1 MDVDERVEPGT
12 GLQYEPEPQGEDRAT
27 IARASVQPTS
37 GVSTLTN
44 ISMSYNEHYDTYKI
58 ILYRITHITIPEFRV
73 SAGFKQF
80 KIVIT
85 DGHAREYYILKRYS
99 EFETLNGMFSDI
111 KSPFPPKLW
120 SETYDKTGYRRSSL
134 ELWLNEVCNKHYNS
148 SYVCDFLGRNNIRNI
163 PHPHYDLHKII
174 SIVKHSESG
183 AQGDMVLVTYNNG
196 TQVLFKIFPD
206 AADASLEYHN
216 VNELKTMLM
225 AQKSHND
232 SNCYEFI
239 IDYFY
244 TDSLNSNIVVMPFI
258 GTTQSGDIS
267 DLLSIKTKIEQKCK
281 DELAS
286 NIGVSKCIKIETVQ
300 ITKGILLGGTGSMEI
315 ITQMIEAIFCLH
327 SVNFYH
333 CDIKPG
339 NFLITNGAD
348 GSYMVYIIDFGMSVS
363 KSQINDIDTAKGTA
377 EYLSPFMWAHIDES
391 MNMTESFTDLSLAE
405 KEEIL
410 KANDKWQL
418 LLTIVAFSIGR
429 KPDGQPYYKSSFNRL
444 LKTNSLNVG
453 FTDVIRHKGK
463 KVRESDL
470 DCPYWV
476 KVVLILFIFNL
487 RSKTV
492 DEFNTLI
499 DKLLGYT
506 RGGGKGK
513 KKNKRTKK
521 YKMSKKPKKYKIS
534 KKPKKYKMNKKSK
547 KSKKSKHKTYRK
559 R

>member
-44 ISMSYNEHYDTYKI
+44 ILMSYNEHYDTYKI

-244 TDSLNSNIVVMPFI
+244 TASLNSNIVVMPFI
-258 GTTQSGDIS
+258 GTMQSGDIS

-339 NFLITNGAD
+339 NFLITSKED
-348 GSYMVYIIDFGMSVS
+348 GRYMVYIIDFGTSVS
-363 KSQINDIDTAKGTA
+363 QSQINDIDTAKGTA
-377 EYLSPFMWAHIDES
+377 DYLSPFMWDHIDENKNMKES
-391 MNMTESFTDLSLAE
+391 WRVLPDTEKMNC
-405 KEEIL
+405 L

-429 KPDGQPYYKSSFNRL
+429 PKPGWQPYYKSSLTRL
-444 LKTNSLNVG
+444 LVGKKREFG
-453 FTDVIRHKGK
+453 FTEVIKTK
-463 KVRESDL
+463 DKITVSDL
-470 DCPYWV
+470 DCPGWV
-476 KVVLILFIFNL
+476 KIVLFTFVFNL
-487 RSKTV
+487 RNMTV
-492 DEFNTLI
+492 IQFNTLI

-506 RGGGKGK
+506 SDVGKGV

-521 YKMSKKPKKYKIS
+521 YKMSKKPKKYKKRSKKYKVKKS
-534 KKPKKYKMNKKSK
+534 KKPKKSK
-547 KSKKSKHKTYRK
+547 RKTCRK